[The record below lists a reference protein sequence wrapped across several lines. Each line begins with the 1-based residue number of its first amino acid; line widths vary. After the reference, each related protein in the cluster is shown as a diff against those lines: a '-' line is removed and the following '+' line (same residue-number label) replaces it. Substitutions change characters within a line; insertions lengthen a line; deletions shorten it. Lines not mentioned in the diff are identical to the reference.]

1 MQSAPKIVVFDLDE
15 TLGYFVELGIFW
27 DCLDYFL
34 KEKTP
39 NEINTTISK
48 QDYFNEI
55 LDLFPEFIRPNIL
68 SILFYLKNK
77 KQQRHCHKLMIYTNN
92 QGPLEWA
99 QFIKKYFEK
108 KIHYNLFNQIIAA
121 FKINGKHVEICRT
134 THDKSHRDLVK
145 CTQISPDTQICFLD
159 DNYFPEMTHENVYY
173 INVKPYVHDLPFQEM
188 IARFERSKIGEK
200 ILSTDELKADFA
212 PIMMKH
218 FKRYAYDY
226 VEKNEDEYEVDKVIT
241 KKIMIHL
248 QTFFKT
254 RQDCKRKTQKNL
266 KHKVNNRTKSRN
278 NKM

>member
-1 MQSAPKIVVFDLDE
+1 MQPVPKIVVFDLDE

-34 KEKTP
+34 KEKTK
-39 NEINTTISK
+39 NTIILK
-48 QDYFNEI
+48 QEHFNDI
-55 LDLFPEFIRPNIL
+55 LDLFPEFIRPNIV

-77 KQQRHCHKLMIYTNN
+77 KQQHHCHKLMIYTNN

-108 KIHYNLFNQIIAA
+108 RINYSLFNQIIAA
-121 FKINGKHVEICRT
+121 FKVNGKHVELCRT
-134 THDKSHRDLVK
+134 TQDKSHHDLVK
-145 CTQISPDTQICFLD
+145 CSKILPDTQICFLD

-173 INVKPYVHDLPFQEM
+173 INVKPYVHNLPFEEM
-188 IARFERSKIGEK
+188 LSRFEHSEIGAK
-200 ILSTDELKADFA
+200 ILSTTYLKTNFA
-212 PIMMKH
+212 TTMMIH

-226 VEKNEDEYEVDKVIT
+226 IKKNEDEYEVDKIIT

-254 RQDCKRKTQKNL
+254 TPDNGSCKKKSQKNL
-266 KHKVNNRTKSRN
+266 KRKINNRTK
-278 NKM
+278 NKGNKK

>member
-1 MQSAPKIVVFDLDE
+1 MQPIPKIVVFDLDE

-34 KEKTP
+34 KEK
-39 NEINTTISK
+39 IANTIILN
-48 QDYFNEI
+48 QEYFNEI

-121 FKINGKHVEICRT
+121 FKVSGKQVEICRT
-134 THDKSHRDLVK
+134 THDKCHHDLVK
-145 CTQISPDTQICFLD
+145 CSQISPDTQICFLD

-173 INVKPYVHDLPFQEM
+173 IHVKPYVHDLSFEEM
-188 IARFERSKIGEK
+188 IARFKSSEIGKK
-200 ILSTDELKADFA
+200 ILSTDELKEEFI
-212 PIMMKH
+212 PIIMKH
-218 FKRYAYDY
+218 FKRYAYNCIK
-226 VEKNEDEYEVDKVIT
+226 KNEDEYEVDKIIT

-248 QTFFKT
+248 QTFFKI
-254 RQDCKRKTQKNL
+254 RSDSASCKKKTQKNV
-266 KHKVNNRTKSRN
+266 KYRVNKTRSRT
-278 NKM
+278 NKK

>member
-1 MQSAPKIVVFDLDE
+1 MQLAPKIVVFDLDE

-34 KEKTP
+34 KEKTK
-39 NEINTTISK
+39 NTIILK
-48 QDYFNEI
+48 QDYFNDI
-55 LDLFPEFIRPNIL
+55 LDLFPEFIRPNIV

-99 QFIKKYFEK
+99 KFIKKYFEK
-108 KIHYNLFNQIIAA
+108 RINYNLFNQIIAA
-121 FKINGKHVEICRT
+121 FKVNGKHVELCRT
-134 THDKSHRDLVK
+134 TQDKSHRDLVK
-145 CTQISPDTQICFLD
+145 CSQILPDTQICFLD

-173 INVKPYVHDLPFQEM
+173 INVKPYVHDLPFEEM
-188 IARFERSKIGEK
+188 LSRFERSEIGRK
-200 ILSTDELKADFA
+200 ILSTTDLKSNFTT
-212 PIMMKH
+212 IMMNH

-226 VEKNEDEYEVDKVIT
+226 IKKNEDEYEVDKIIT

-254 RQDCKRKTQKNL
+254 TPDDDSCKKKTQKNL
-266 KHKVNNRTKSRN
+266 KRKVNNRTK
-278 NKM
+278 NKGNKK